1 MRYEIHQVNTI
12 INNCS
17 TEEEL
22 LKATKLV
29 NEDKKLYSLN
39 ELIVINSLVRG
50 RINKCLNS

>member
-17 TEEEL
+17 NEDEL

>member
-29 NEDKKLYSLN
+29 NEDKSLYSLN

>member
-1 MRYEIHQVNTI
+1 MRYEIHQVNKI

-29 NEDKKLYSLN
+29 NEDKSLYSLS
-39 ELIVINSLVRG
+39 EIFVIKSLVRG

>member
-29 NEDKKLYSLN
+29 NEDKILYSLS
-39 ELIVINSLVRG
+39 EIFVIKSLVRG